1 MDARSTR
8 LAKTDKRKLGA
19 YGEQVI
25 ADYLI
30 RSGSSIIDRNWRIK
44 EGEIDLVALSAE
56 GIFHFVEVKTRT
68 SLAFGH
74 PLESVDRKKAHRLQR
89 LALAWLATHG
99 HLGCEYQIDC
109 AGVLIAQTGT
119 PSVDYRSNVL

>member
-1 MDARSTR
+1 MDARITHA
-8 LAKTDKRKLGA
+8 AKADKRKLGA

-25 ADYLI
+25 ANFLI
-30 RSGSSIIDRNWRIK
+30 RSGSSVIDRNWRIK
-44 EGEIDLVALSAE
+44 EGEIDLVALSPE

-68 SLAFGH
+68 SLAFGD
-74 PLESVDRKKAHRLQR
+74 PLESVDHKKAHRLQR

-109 AGVLIAQTGT
+109 AGVLISQNGM
-119 PSVDYRSNVL
+119 PEVDYRGNVL